1 MEVGLLFVAQYNCT
15 LVVEN
20 DHVLNNISNSKKEKK
35 KKKYLSCWGVTVSGG
50 YGMYLFTE
58 VK

>member
-1 MEVGLLFVAQYNCT
+1 MEVGLLFVAQYKCT

-20 DHVLNNISNSKKEKK
+20 DHVLNNISNSKKE